1 MKTIKVLDLNFKYDD
16 ILFEKL
22 NLEIKGRTLNT
33 LVGPNGCGKTTL
45 AYIIAGFIKSN
56 NVYFDDEMVS
66 NSYLKKNVMYVNEF
80 SNIKIRNSHNNE
92 INIIVNSIIQKK
104 YKTNAER
111 NLLNILMAIEN
122 KPDLL
127 ILDDILNTI
136 ENKKEILDIIRNEH
150 ITLINITND
159 IEESLYMDNIII
171 LNEGKIIVN
180 SKTKNVLKKEK
191 LLKENKINLPFMIDL
206 SNKLKFY
213 DLIDEPI
220 IDMDEMVD
228 RLWK

>member
-1 MKTIKVLDLNFKYDD
+1 
-16 ILFEKL
+16 
-22 NLEIKGRTLNT
+22 
-33 LVGPNGCGKTTL
+33 
-45 AYIIAGFIKSN
+45 
-56 NVYFDDEMVS
+56 
-66 NSYLKKNVMYVNEF
+66 MYVNEF